1 MKIDKIAIHEAI
13 FYYSLLIAHVVV
25 GVFVSFFDDYQRK
38 LMMSDIRNF
47 FKRRERHDKQI
58 QSHSNM
64 ERDLGSKES

>member
-47 FKRRERHDKQI
+47 FKRRERHD
-58 QSHSNM
+58 
-64 ERDLGSKES
+64 